1 MNINDKLEELD
12 KKFDKLPKMSTWK
25 IVVLTFVGVCL
36 AVVLALYG
44 FFLSKY
50 SQVYDDGS
58 ASNLNDGLTYED
70 IINPSEEYM
79 AAMTEAVKNLQ
90 QTEAVEATSEV
101 AKNSEVYNVLL
112 IGTDERTSGEYSTD
126 ARGDS
131 CILLSLN
138 TSGEVPVVSLVS
150 LERGIGVP
158 ILRGQYAGQWDWLT
172 HTFRYGGADLLMTEI
187 RECFKI
193 DVHHYVRVN
202 FNAFEKGI
210 NAIGGVDV
218 YFDEAERDYFLTYS
232 EVPAI
237 VGMNHLNG
245 SEALRYARLR
255 SIDND
260 WGRTARQREIVI
272 SALNKCRSLS
282 LTQIN
287 NLIDVLLPMVKTNV
301 PQTKIAQML
310 LLVPELRNM
319 EIQQTIVPQEGTY
332 GGMTGM
338 GGRSLFA
345 VDFEAN
351 SQYLKEFLYNQKQE
365 VSEDTSE

>member
-1 MNINDKLEELD
+1 MNINEKLEELD
-12 KKFDKLPKMSTWK
+12 DKLSKISTWK
-25 IVVLTFVGVCL
+25 IVLLTFVGVCL

-44 FFLSKY
+44 YFLSKY
-50 SQVYDDGS
+50 SQIYDDGS
-58 ASNLNDGLTYED
+58 ASNLNEGLTYED

-79 AAMTEAVKNLQ
+79 AAMTEAVKDLQ
-90 QTEAVEATSEV
+90 QTEAVEATSEI
-101 AKNSEVYNVLL
+101 AKDSKVYNVLL
-112 IGTDERTSGEYSTD
+112 IGTDERTAGEYSNN
-126 ARGDS
+126 ARGDT

-138 TSGEVPVVSLVS
+138 TSGDAPVVSLVS
-150 LERGIGVP
+150 LQRGIGVP
-158 ILRGQYAGQWDWLT
+158 ILRGEYAGQWDWLT

-202 FNAFEKGI
+202 FEAFEKGI

-218 YFDEAERDYFLTYS
+218 YFDEAERDYFIPRSNEPVY
-232 EVPAI
+232 
-237 VGMNHLNG
+237 VGMNHLDG
-245 SEALRYARLR
+245 VQALKYARLR
-255 SIDND
+255 SIDSD
-260 WGRTARQREIVI
+260 WGRTARQREII
-272 SALNKCRSLS
+272 IAALNKCRNLS
-282 LTQIN
+282 LTEIN
-287 NLIDVLLPMVKTNV
+287 NLIDLLLPMVKTNI

-319 EIQQTIVPQEGTY
+319 EIQQTIIPQKGTY
-332 GGMTGM
+332 GGMVGM